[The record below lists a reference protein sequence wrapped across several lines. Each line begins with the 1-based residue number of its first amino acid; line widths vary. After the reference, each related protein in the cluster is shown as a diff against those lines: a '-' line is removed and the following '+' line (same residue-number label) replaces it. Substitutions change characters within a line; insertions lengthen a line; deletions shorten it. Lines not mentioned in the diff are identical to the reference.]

1 MMARMAGP
9 PYDNGDSG
17 SEARAPELAEARLRA
32 RRALKLL
39 IRFYLFGAAVTFIAL
54 LLSADRGLGQL
65 ILDTLLWPH
74 TLGEIAQS
82 L

>member
-9 PYDNGDSG
+9 PYDNGDG
-17 SEARAPELAEARLRA
+17 GGEAHAPELAEARLRA

-39 IRFYLFGAAVTFIAL
+39 IRFYLFGAAITFIAL
-54 LLSADRGLGQL
+54 LLSADLSLGQL
-65 ILDTLLWPH
+65 VLDTLFWPH
-74 TLGEIAQS
+74 TLSETAQT